1 MSSLQA
7 TPSLPLL
14 ILGGAVVGAFS
25 WFAPSVVSGT
35 FEPYDS
41 GAGLLLNQ
49 IILSVPAIVLA
60 WRHRI
65 TVPLLFLASAYP
77 GLNAY
82 AWAFGSS
89 EARAWAG
96 LGALVSVLLF
106 LAPMG
111 FGLGAAALRRLRR
124 GPSAIEVSNPQ
135 TKEE

>member
-1 MSSLQA
+1 MSSRHA
-7 TPSLPLL
+7 SPSLPLL

-25 WFAPSVVSGT
+25 WFAASVVSGT

-41 GAGLLLNQ
+41 GVGLLLNQ

-65 TVPLLFLASAYP
+65 TVPLLFLVSAYP

-89 EARAWAG
+89 EARAW
-96 LGALVSVLLF
+96 GAWRSGERASVCGTRGVR
-106 LAPMG
+106 A
-111 FGLGAAALRRLRR
+111 RRRSTS
-124 GPSAIEVSNPQ
+124 PSAPGAFGD
-135 TKEE
+135 